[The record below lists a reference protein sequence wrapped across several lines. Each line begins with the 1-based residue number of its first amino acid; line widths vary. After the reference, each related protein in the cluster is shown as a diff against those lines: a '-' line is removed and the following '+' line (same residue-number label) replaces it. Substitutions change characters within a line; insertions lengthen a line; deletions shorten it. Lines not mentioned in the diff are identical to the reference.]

1 MNNLSPTLQ
10 DIELELLMKY
20 LQRHFTDDEIE
31 SLIETYPL
39 TGENGL
45 RRMLGEI
52 DIEYFAL
59 VYLSEHFDK
68 PFCDFHIDLIENV
81 KALTSEYSCQ
91 TKDEQDK
98 LRREKTGK
106 KLLCIA
112 PRGHGKS
119 RIISVLLN
127 TWNLVYK
134 KSPFVVCISANDSL
148 AQSFLDQVKAA
159 LESNENIIHDFGNL
173 KGKTWNATQI
183 ELTNGTCL
191 IAKGINSKLRGLSF
205 NEWRATTIVMDD
217 IEDDKQANSE
227 VSTEQIKHVFRNT
240 IMSMG
245 DRYTDFVFLGTI
257 ISESTLINELYK
269 SGTGWK
275 KLFYKSVYSFSD
287 SPLWEEWEKIYT
299 DLSNVNC
306 LEDADKF
313 FQEHKEEMLK
323 GTKVLWKE
331 KNDYYFLMK
340 KKIDDGS
347 HAFYAEQQNDPRSS
361 SDYAFQKITYWRQ
374 LPEFK
379 EMNICMFV
387 DPSMG
392 KTKGD
397 FSAITILGKHK
408 QTNYK
413 YIIDGQLHK
422 VKPNELIEII
432 IQLCKQYPI
441 NLLGFESV
449 NFQEYLADDLKKR
462 LKEEELYHVLVKNV
476 KPRTN
481 KHNRIMNLEP
491 FVSRGEILFN
501 EDCKR
506 YNEQIKDYNI
516 NAKNDDAPDS
526 LQGAFEL
533 VEKIKKPKKIIDKPL
548 GW

>member
-1 MNNLSPTLQ
+1 MT
-10 DIELELLMKY
+10 DIELGLLMKY
-20 LQRHFTDDEIE
+20 LQRHFNDEEIE
-31 SLIETYPL
+31 ELIQNYPL

-52 DIEYFAL
+52 DIEWFSL
-59 VYLSEHFDK
+59 CYLSDHFDK
-68 PFCDFHIDLIENV
+68 PFCDFHIDLIEQV
-81 KALTSEYSCQ
+81 KTLTSQYSCQ
-91 TKDEQDK
+91 TKEEQER
-98 LRREKTGK
+98 LRKDKTGK

-159 LESNENIIHDFGNL
+159 LESNENILQDFGNL
-173 KGKTWNATQI
+173 KGKTWNASQI

-227 VSTEQIKHVFRNT
+227 VSTEQIKHIFRNT

-245 DRYTDFVFLGTI
+245 DRYSDFVFLGTI
-257 ISESTLINELYK
+257 ISESTLINEIYK

-275 KLFYKSVYSFSD
+275 KLFFKSVYSFSD

-306 LEDADKF
+306 LEDADQF
-313 FQEHKEEMLK
+313 FQEHKEEMLAN
-323 GTKVLWKE
+323 TKVLWPE
-331 KNDYYFLMK
+331 KNDYYYLMR

-361 SDYAFQKITYWRQ
+361 SDYAFQKLSFWTE
-374 LPEFK
+374 LPTFK
-379 EMNICMFV
+379 DMDICMFV

-392 KTKGD
+392 KAKGD

-413 YIIDGQLHK
+413 YILDGQLHK
-422 VKPNELIEII
+422 VKPNELIEMI
-432 IQLCKQYPI
+432 IQLCKHYPI

-491 FVSRGEILFN
+491 FVTRGEIQFN
-501 EDCKR
+501 KDCKR
-506 YNEQIKDYNI
+506 YNEQIKDYSI

-533 VEKIKKPKKIIDKPL
+533 VEKIKKPKKVINKPS